1 MNGSTAKKS
10 VVVLISGRGSNML
23 ALLEDSR
30 HADCPY
36 SVDAVFSDRTDA
48 AGLEAAR
55 RQGVAA
61 AALPFRKGS
70 DRRAYDEQL
79 AAAIRERDPFLVV
92 LAGFM
97 RILSAEFVAAFEGK
111 IMNIHPSLLP
121 NYPGLHTHRRVLEAK
136 EAEHGVT
143 VHFVSAQLDA
153 GPAIIQA
160 RVRVAP
166 DDTESSLFARVQIE
180 EHRIYPLAVRWFCAG
195 RLRCVQN
202 QAWLDGRALPGP
214 VQYAGQEAALS

>member
-1 MNGSTAKKS
+1 LNGGTAKKS

-23 ALLEDSR
+23 ALLDDSR

-36 SVDAVFSDRTDA
+36 SVDAVFSDRADA

-55 RQGVAA
+55 KQGVAA
-61 AALPFRKGS
+61 MALPFAKGS

-79 AAAIRERDPFLVV
+79 AAAIRERDPYLVV

-97 RILSAEFVAAFEGK
+97 RILSAEFVAAFAGK
-111 IMNIHPSLLP
+111 IINIHPSLLP
-121 NYPGLHTHRRVLEAK
+121 KYPGLHTHRRVLEAR
-136 EAEHGVT
+136 EPEHGAT
-143 VHFVSAQLDA
+143 VHFVSAELDA
-153 GPAIIQA
+153 GPAIVQA

-166 DDTESSLFARVQIE
+166 EDTESSLFSRVQVE

-195 RLRCVQN
+195 RLRCVHN
-202 QAWLDGRALPGP
+202 QAWLDGRALREPL
-214 VQYAGQEAALS
+214 QYAAQETALS